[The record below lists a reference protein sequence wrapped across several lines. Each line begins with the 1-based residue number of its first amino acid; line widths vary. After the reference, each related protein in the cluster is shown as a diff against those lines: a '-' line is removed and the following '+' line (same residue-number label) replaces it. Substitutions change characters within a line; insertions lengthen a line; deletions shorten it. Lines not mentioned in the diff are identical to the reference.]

1 MRKSETIELYSQ
13 GDSLY
18 WESTQEFEEF
28 SKELVHKVK
37 EELSKHNNATL
48 TTISFEARSYSE
60 YGDTYEYETI
70 ELDFERDMTQEE
82 IDELTEKALK
92 INEVLS
98 EFLLE
103 AGIIL
108 VDFKVEFGKD
118 KNGEIIL
125 GDEISPDG
133 CRLWDSETLDM
144 LDKELF
150 RKGKD
155 NEVMDAYVEV
165 YNRII
170 PDDEKIEL

>member
-82 IDELTEKALK
+82 IKEIEDRENMKDEQKNIAQELMSKGLNGNLAYDKSFVKAYKEGLIK
-92 INEVLS
+92 IR
-98 EFLLE
+98 E
-103 AGIIL
+103 A
-108 VDFKVEFGKD
+108 K
-118 KNGEIIL
+118 
-125 GDEISPDG
+125 
-133 CRLWDSETLDM
+133 
-144 LDKELF
+144 
-150 RKGKD
+150 
-155 NEVMDAYVEV
+155 
-165 YNRII
+165 
-170 PDDEKIEL
+170 